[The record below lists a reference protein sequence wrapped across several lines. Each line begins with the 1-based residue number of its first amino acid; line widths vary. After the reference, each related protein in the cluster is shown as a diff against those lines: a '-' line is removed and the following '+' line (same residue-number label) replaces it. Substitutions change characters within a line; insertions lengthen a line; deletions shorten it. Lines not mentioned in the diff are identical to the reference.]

1 MMDMF
6 DLKGKVA
13 VVIGGAG
20 GIGESL
26 VKGLS
31 QYGAKVVVASRNQE
45 AIEKV
50 AAAVEEETG
59 NDTFSHTV
67 DVTSEDSMNKLKDAV
82 VEKFGTCDI
91 LVNAM
96 GLNLKRL
103 VIEFPVDEWDTMFD
117 INVKGTMIACKVFGN
132 VMKENR
138 SGKIINLS
146 SVREIRSMPGGDAG
160 YAATKAAV
168 GMYTKTLALE
178 MAEYNVNVNAIGPA
192 LIITP
197 GTIHVIEDP
206 VIAKKMKEMIPLG
219 RLGYPE
225 DLVGACIFLS
235 SKASDFV
242 SGQTYF
248 LDGGL
253 TVK

>member
-1 MMDMF
+1 
-6 DLKGKVA
+6 
-13 VVIGGAG
+13 
-20 GIGESL
+20 
-26 VKGLS
+26 
-31 QYGAKVVVASRNQE
+31 
-45 AIEKV
+45 
-50 AAAVEEETG
+50 
-59 NDTFSHTV
+59 
-67 DVTSEDSMNKLKDAV
+67 
-82 VEKFGTCDI
+82 
-91 LVNAM
+91 
-96 GLNLKRL
+96 
-103 VIEFPVDEWDTMFD
+103 
-117 INVKGTMIACKVFGN
+117 
-132 VMKENR
+132 
-138 SGKIINLS
+138 
-146 SVREIRSMPGGDAG
+146 MPGGDAG

-197 GTIHVIEDP
+197 GTIHVTEDP
-206 VIAKKMKEMIPLG
+206 VIAKKMKDMIPLG

-235 SKASDFV
+235 SRASDFV

>member
-1 MMDMF
+1 MLDMF
-6 DLKGKVA
+6 NLKGKVA

-20 GIGESL
+20 GIGEGL

-31 QYGAKVVVASRNQE
+31 DYGAKVVVASRNQAKIDE
-45 AIEKV
+45 VAAKV
-50 AAAVEEETG
+50 AEETG
-59 NDTFSHTV
+59 NETWAHTV
-67 DVTSEDSMNKLKDAV
+67 EVTDEASINTLKDAV
-82 VEKFGTCDI
+82 VAKFGTVDI

-103 VIEFPVDEWDTMFD
+103 VVDFPEEDWDTMFD
-117 INVKGTMIACKVFGN
+117 INVKGTMLTCKVFGN
-132 VMKENR
+132 VMKEQK
-138 SGKIINLS
+138 SGKIVNLS

-168 GMYTKTLALE
+168 GMYTKTLSLE
-178 MAEYNVNVNAIGPA
+178 MAEFNVNCNCIGPA

-197 GTIHVIEDP
+197 GTIHVLEDP
-206 VIAKKMKEMIPLG
+206 EIAQRMKDMIPLG

-225 DLVGACIFLS
+225 DLAGACIFLCS
-235 SKASDFV
+235 EAASFV